1 MGAASA
7 TAVCTGEVGVNGSGL
22 LLGLELGH
30 RRVVYLGGVG
40 LSQDPEEIL
49 SALGFTVAEYTDHSP
64 KGPADATGA
73 AGSTAYLFVIADDSA
88 WFPMFDVYLLS
99 LFCSV

>member
-1 MGAASA
+1 MDAASA
-7 TAVCTGEVGVNGSGL
+7 TAVCTARWAERSGL

-40 LSQDPEEIL
+40 LSQTQEIL

-88 WFPMFDVYLLS
+88 WFPIL
-99 LFCSV
+99 